1 MLTIDEVRELV
12 SSRGWLSQTSDDFRS
27 AILGRVSLQAF
38 SPGASIYSVD
48 DPPGGMYGLVAG
60 SVKIAI
66 APGEDGPFI
75 GHIMTPGSWSGYG
88 PAIAGGARIVG
99 LTAGRNCQVL
109 FLPLRAI
116 NEILARDPASWRF
129 LAGLALIDTK
139 IALGAMNDLMIRD
152 EFRRFLAALL
162 RAGDFRHGGG
172 HDDGHDDELVWLD
185 LNQSELAHMSNL
197 SRTTAG
203 VFLRRL
209 EAEGHVRIG
218 YGRIG
223 LCAPEALR
231 ALFRRGA

>member
-1 MLTIDEVRELV
+1 MLTLEEARELV
-12 SSRGWLSQTSDDFRS
+12 SARGWLSQTSNEFRS

-38 SPGASIYSVD
+38 APGASIYSVD

-60 SVKIAI
+60 GVKVAM

-88 PAIAGGARIVG
+88 PAIAGGNRIIG

-109 FLPLRAI
+109 FLPLHAL
-116 NEILARDPASWRF
+116 NEILARDPASWRHM
-129 LAGLALIDTK
+129 AGLALIDTQT
-139 IALGAMNDLMIRD
+139 ALGAMNDLMIRD

-162 RAGDFRHGGG
+162 RVGGFRRGGG
-172 HDDGHDDELVWLD
+172 DDDGLVWLD

-197 SRTTAG
+197 SRTTVG

-209 EAEGHVRIG
+209 EAEDHVRIG
-218 YGRIG
+218 YGQIG
-223 LCAPEALR
+223 IRAPEALR
-231 ALFRRGA
+231 ALFRRGG